1 MNISD
6 KFKGNFTFKYIDGK
20 NWLLTGA
27 VTYVDSVM
35 GDICIP
41 VYVEGDKEYGF
52 VTDGASS
59 PSVSWAIIG
68 CPMSC
73 SPAAVFHDFLYVT
86 QELCRKDSDLV
97 LYRALIDLGVNKAIA
112 EAMYVAVRSFGWIIW
127 NRRKPFI
134 MMPDNVSSDFLEI
147 KDGNCELP
155 DNFKEKLS
163 PTDTAKRIYAMYF
176 TRNKRN
182 LVSIIKTKYNDIMGQ
197 K

>member
-20 NWLLTGA
+20 NWLLTSA

-41 VYVEGDKEYGF
+41 VCVEGDKEYGF

-86 QELCRKDSDLV
+86 KELCRKDSDLV

-112 EAMYVAVRSFGWIIW
+112 EAMYVAVRSFGWVIW
-127 NRRKPFI
+127 SRRRPQSEL
-134 MMPDNVSSDFLEI
+134 MLDPSSDFLEI
-147 KDGNCELP
+147 KDGNYELP

-176 TRNKRN
+176 TENK
-182 LVSIIKTKYNDIMGQ
+182 IKLISAIKAKYNEVIG
-197 K
+197 

>member
-20 NWLLTGA
+20 NWLLTSA

-86 QELCRKDSDLV
+86 KELCRKDSDLV

-112 EAMYVAVRSFGWIIW
+112 EAMYVAVRSFGWVIW
-127 NRRKPFI
+127 NRRRPQSEL
-134 MMPDNVSSDFLEI
+134 MLDPSSDFLEI
-147 KDGNCELP
+147 KDGNYELP

-176 TRNKRN
+176 TENK
-182 LVSIIKTKYNDIMGQ
+182 IKLISAIKAKYNEVIG
-197 K
+197 